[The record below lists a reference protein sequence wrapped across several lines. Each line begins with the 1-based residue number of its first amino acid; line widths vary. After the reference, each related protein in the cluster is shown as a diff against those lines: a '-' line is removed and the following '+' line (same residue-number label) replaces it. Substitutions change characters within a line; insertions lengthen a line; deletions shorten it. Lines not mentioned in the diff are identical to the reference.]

1 MSNLNAEQKLS
12 SCEAVKHD
20 AFKPPLGLIPKSAL
34 CEEAAVL
41 GFGAE
46 KYDAHNWRKG
56 MPWSRL
62 ISAAMRHLVDFND
75 GQDFDKES
83 GLHALAHVR
92 ACCGFLIE
100 YMVTHPELD
109 DRFKKPELVVPMATE
124 AQLAE
129 WAKNANALQQ
139 QTAEENEQVRH
150 MLKSIAC
157 LDVGQSKSPPWLME

>member
-1 MSNLNAEQKLS
+1 MSNLNAERKLS

-20 AFKPPLGLIPKSAL
+20 TFKPPLWLIPKVAL
-34 CEEAAVL
+34 VEEAAVL

-46 KYDAHNWRKG
+46 KYDVHNWRKG

-92 ACCGFLIE
+92 ACCAFLIE
-100 YMVTHPELD
+100 YMTTHPELD
-109 DRFKKPELVVPMATE
+109 DRFKRPETVVPIATE

-129 WAKNANALQQ
+129 WAKNANALQRQ
-139 QTAEENEQVRH
+139 AAEKNEQARR
-150 MLKSIAC
+150 MLESIARP
-157 LDVGQSKSPPWLME
+157 DVGQSKPPPWLMK